1 MSPGCESFRYS
12 GLVLQVNIEYANK
25 KPSPFDLRESRVY
38 YRFTVDHVQ
47 KSEYQVR
54 TRCLLSPPRPRGP
67 PDAGLT
73 PRPRAQANEVIP
85 DPDPG
90 TGRTVNNRHGL
101 RIMFRQIG
109 EVGTAD
115 LQTFLVNMVAA
126 MGLLA
131 GATAVVDTLMVYVL
145 EEKERYKQAKVTDVA
160 INAAG
165 SDFVPAA
172 AGPAGGALKAP
183 LAGGSG

>member
-1 MSPGCESFRYS
+1 
-12 GLVLQVNIEYANK
+12 
-25 KPSPFDLRESRVY
+25 
-38 YRFTVDHVQ
+38 
-47 KSEYQVR
+47 
-54 TRCLLSPPRPRGP
+54 
-67 PDAGLT
+67 
-73 PRPRAQANEVIP
+73 
-85 DPDPG
+85 
-90 TGRTVNNRHGL
+90 
-101 RIMFRQIG
+101 MFRQIG

-172 AGPAGGALKAP
+172 AGPTAGALKAP

>member
-54 TRCLLSPPRPRGP
+54 TRCLLAPTVARS
-67 PDAGLT
+67 AGCLT

-172 AGPAGGALKAP
+172 AGPTAGALKAP